1 MREGLQKIVP
11 IDDTIVAISTTP
23 GRSALGVVRI
33 SGGQSESIAARF
45 LQTTKPLRHRRST
58 VGRWTTSEG
67 TDVDE
72 VVATLFNAPNSYT
85 GEDVLEISA
94 HGNPLILAR
103 IVEAVQSAGV
113 RLAKPGEFTFRAVLN
128 RKMDLIQAEAVRSF
142 IDAQTDE
149 QARMALLQMGGT
161 LSKRIAPAK
170 EALIDIIAKLEA
182 GIDFADDDVPPSS
195 GLLVAEELA
204 KVQASLLELQKSYG
218 YGQILTNG
226 LRLAIVGKPN
236 VGKSSLFNCL
246 VGANRAI
253 VTSIP
258 GTTRDVVSESV
269 SLDGVPLRFFDTAGL
284 RDTDEPVEKIGVE
297 RTWETL
303 SEADLV
309 IFVVDGSTGLDE
321 MDLNVLVRIKSS
333 AHITVANKS
342 DLEQVAE
349 LDLPDESVPIR
360 VSAKTGKGMKDVQSA
375 IRQFLGSRPDEA
387 SGSIM
392 TSARQFENVSAAI
405 GALEKGR
412 DSILKGTPHEMVLLD
427 IYDALSHLNELTG
440 EVVTEDILGRIFST
454 FCVGK

>member
-1 MREGLQKIVP
+1 MREGLQKLVP
-11 IDDTIVAISTTP
+11 IDDTVVAIATTP
-23 GRSALGVVRI
+23 GRSAIGIVRV
-33 SGGQSESIAARF
+33 SGAQAESIAARF
-45 LQTTKPLRHRRST
+45 LQTSKPLRHRRST
-58 VGRWTTSEG
+58 VGRWMTSEG
-67 TDVDE
+67 IAVDE
-72 VVATLFNAPNSYT
+72 VVATLFKAPYSYT

-103 IVEAVQSAGV
+103 IVDSVRFAGA
-113 RLAKPGEFTFRAVLN
+113 RMAKPGEFTFRAVLN

-142 IDAQTDE
+142 IESQTDE
-149 QARMALLQMGGT
+149 QARTSLLQMGGS
-161 LSKRIAPAK
+161 LSKQIAPAK

-195 GLLVAEELA
+195 GTVVAEEIVKVLA
-204 KVQASLLELQKSYG
+204 TLLELQKSYG

-246 VGANRAI
+246 IGANRAI

-284 RDTDEPVEKIGVE
+284 RDTDEVVEKIGVE

-321 MDLNVLVRIKSS
+321 LDLNVFRKIKSTS
-333 AHITVANKS
+333 HITIANKS
-342 DLEQVAE
+342 DLYPVAE
-349 LDLPDESVPIR
+349 LGLTDEATPIR
-360 VSAKTGKGMKDVQSA
+360 VSAKTGKGIEDVESA
-375 IRQFLGSRPDEA
+375 IRRFLGTRPEGVSD
-387 SGSIM
+387 SVM

-405 GALEKGR
+405 DALEKGR
-412 DSILKGTPHEMVLLD
+412 ASILLGTPHEMVLLD